1 MEQIYMIPVNEAF
14 DKCMDD
20 KSCGCP
26 VCALYKKLQED
37 ELDLVL
43 GASMMEPDVRKKT
56 NELGFCLTHFNMM
69 LPRRRMLGMGL
80 ILESHLAEV
89 AKKLAGPVIL
99 GDKRKAAI
107 DALGKLE
114 DDCYICQRVEKNLEA
129 MIATIVY
136 LYECDH
142 EGFRKKF
149 KAQPWFCLPH
159 YRQMLLYASKKMNR
173 HIYADFYKDAYELE
187 SAYLRELTGDVS
199 WFCKKF
205 DYLYDK
211 EPWYNSKDSVK
222 RATRFLGGCFG
233 DEESPNLSGQ

>member
-14 DKCMDD
+14 DKCRDD

-26 VCALYKKLQED
+26 VCVLYKKLQEN

-43 GASMMEPDVRKKT
+43 GASMMEPDVRKQT
-56 NELGFCLTHFNMM
+56 NEHGFCLTHFNMM

-89 AKKLAGPVIL
+89 MKKLDGPVIL

-107 DALGKLE
+107 DALGRLE
-114 DDCYICQRVEKNLEA
+114 NDCYVCSRIEKNLAA
-129 MIATIVY
+129 MIATICY
-136 LYECDH
+136 LFETDYEFQKKL
-142 EGFRKKF
+142 EG
-149 KAQPWFCLPH
+149 QPWFCLPH
-159 YRQMLLYASKKMNR
+159 YRMLIEYASKKMNR
-173 HIYADFYKDAYELE
+173 RTYGEFYNAIYKVER
-187 SAYLRELTGDVS
+187 AYLEELSADVS

-205 DYLYDK
+205 DYLYQD

-222 RATRFLGGCFG
+222 RATRFLGGGFL
-233 DEESPNLSGQ
+233 DEDKPNLSGQ